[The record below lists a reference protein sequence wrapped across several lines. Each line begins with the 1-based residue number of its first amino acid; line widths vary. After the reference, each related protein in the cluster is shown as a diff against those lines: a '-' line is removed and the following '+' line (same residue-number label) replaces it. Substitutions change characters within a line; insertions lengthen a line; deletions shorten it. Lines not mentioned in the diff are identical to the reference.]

1 MKYLQVRCDQR
12 PFFPPLEQIPLC
24 IQLELQINPVFR
36 PFFFFLAIQHS
47 ALFFVFFLFNRG
59 VESNQKRQNTIGCS
73 LALSHF

>member
-36 PFFFFLAIQHS
+36 PFFFFWQFSIQ
-47 ALFFVFFLFNRG
+47 LFFLSFFFSTEELNRTKSG
-59 VESNQKRQNTIGCS
+59 ETPSA
-73 LALSHF
+73 ALLH